1 MEGYKEETS
10 VLGKL
15 IARPTSPIR
24 TGDRD
29 IADGSTETE
38 RRNGAGAVHQRD
50 LGEVN
55 RERERGVTGE
65 LRVQYVRDNAVLP
78 VRGTSGAAGY
88 DISSASNC
96 VIPAHGKGTVETGL
110 AVSLPPGTYARIA
123 PRSGLAYQHFIDV
136 GPDVVD
142 SDFRCEIKVILF
154 NHSVEDFPV
163 QAGDWIAQL
172 ILERIDTPPVR
183 KVAVLEDT
191 NRGSDGFG
199 STGTH

>member
-55 RERERGVTGE
+55 RERERGDWRIE
-65 LRVQYVRDNAVLP
+65 SP
-78 VRGTSGAAGY
+78 ICAG
-88 DISSASNC
+88 
-96 VIPAHGKGTVETGL
+96 
-110 AVSLPPGTYARIA
+110 
-123 PRSGLAYQHFIDV
+123 
-136 GPDVVD
+136 
-142 SDFRCEIKVILF
+142 
-154 NHSVEDFPV
+154 
-163 QAGDWIAQL
+163 
-172 ILERIDTPPVR
+172 
-183 KVAVLEDT
+183 
-191 NRGSDGFG
+191 
-199 STGTH
+199 